1 VLGWISL
8 VKRSSASSSLSSGP
22 SPTDLAGTTS
32 RWQIVVAGFLEHLRL
47 DPLFAGSPASMV
59 QYVTMIR
66 RLNLSKF
73 RHHLSALAGAALLAM
88 WATGCGGDGAVQAV
102 SKDIDVVALME
113 QLESTKSA
121 DRLNALIELGD
132 GRENSAPALDA
143 ILEVLTSDKDAK
155 VREMAAYVLLQMG
168 EKSAKPAIATLK
180 EAYAKEKNPTVKL
193 NIVNAWNAIEPETS
207 PSQGMKATGP

>member
-1 VLGWISL
+1 
-8 VKRSSASSSLSSGP
+8 
-22 SPTDLAGTTS
+22 
-32 RWQIVVAGFLEHLRL
+32 
-47 DPLFAGSPASMV
+47 MV
-59 QYVTMIR
+59 QYVIMIR

-102 SKDIDVVALME
+102 SKDIDVIALME

-207 PSQGMKATGP
+207 PSQGMNATGP

>member
-1 VLGWISL
+1 
-8 VKRSSASSSLSSGP
+8 
-22 SPTDLAGTTS
+22 
-32 RWQIVVAGFLEHLRL
+32 
-47 DPLFAGSPASMV
+47 MV
-59 QYVTMIR
+59 QYVLMIR
-66 RLNLSKF
+66 RLSLSKF

-88 WATGCGGDGAVQAV
+88 WATGCGGDGSVQAV

-143 ILEVLTSDKDAK
+143 ILEVLTSDKDAN

-207 PSQGMKATGP
+207 PSQGMNATGP

>member
-1 VLGWISL
+1 
-8 VKRSSASSSLSSGP
+8 SASSSLSSGP

-32 RWQIVVAGFLEHLRL
+32 RWQIVVAGFLGHLRL

-59 QYVTMIR
+59 QYVIMIR

>member
-1 VLGWISL
+1 
-8 VKRSSASSSLSSGP
+8 
-22 SPTDLAGTTS
+22 
-32 RWQIVVAGFLEHLRL
+32 
-47 DPLFAGSPASMV
+47 MV
-59 QYVTMIR
+59 QYVIMIR

-73 RHHLSALAGAALLAM
+73 RHHLSTLAGAALLAM

-113 QLESTKSA
+113 QLESTKST

-207 PSQGMKATGP
+207 PSQGMNATGP

>member
-1 VLGWISL
+1 MSL
-8 VKRSSASSSLSSGP
+8 AYLRGVPFWRAPGGTRTHVSGNCWVRLSQRKRL
-22 SPTDLAGTTS
+22 
-32 RWQIVVAGFLEHLRL
+32 
-47 DPLFAGSPASMV
+47 LF
-59 QYVTMIR
+59 
-66 RLNLSKF
+66 
-73 RHHLSALAGAALLAM
+73 SALAGAALLAM

-168 EKSAKPAIATLK
+168 EKAAKPAIATLK

-193 NIVNAWNAIEPETS
+193 NIVNAWNAIEPESS
-207 PSQGMKATGP
+207 PSQGMNATGP

>member
-1 VLGWISL
+1 
-8 VKRSSASSSLSSGP
+8 
-22 SPTDLAGTTS
+22 
-32 RWQIVVAGFLEHLRL
+32 
-47 DPLFAGSPASMV
+47 M
-59 QYVTMIR
+59 
-66 RLNLSKF
+66 
-73 RHHLSALAGAALLAM
+73 
-88 WATGCGGDGAVQAV
+88 
-102 SKDIDVVALME
+102 VALME

-121 DRLNALIELGD
+121 ERLNALIELGD

-207 PSQGMKATGP
+207 PSQGMNATGP